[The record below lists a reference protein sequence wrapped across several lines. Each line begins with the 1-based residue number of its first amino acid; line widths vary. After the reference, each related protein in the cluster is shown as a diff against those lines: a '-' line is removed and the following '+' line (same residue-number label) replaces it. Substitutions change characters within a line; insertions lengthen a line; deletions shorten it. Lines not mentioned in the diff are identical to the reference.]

1 MNIGDL
7 VKSRLNNDKVG
18 IVVDKRIANDGLTSS
33 FHARHIINNYPLVY
47 YVYFSGEGKT
57 GPHMESDLVLQQ
69 DFKQERAS
77 TGAL

>member
-7 VKSRLNNDKVG
+7 VKRRFNNDKVG
-18 IVVDKRIANDGLTSS
+18 IIVDKRISNDGLTTS
-33 FHARHIINNYPLVY
+33 FHARHIINNYPPVY

-77 TGAL
+77 ISSL